1 MQKRVAV
8 IGAGSW
14 GLALTRKLANQGK
27 SVTLW
32 VYEEQEFRELLE
44 NRSSTDYLPG
54 VSMPEQV
61 QFTQSFTE
69 LRDIP
74 IAVMAVPSH
83 GVRSV
88 VQQMN
93 ESRVQP
99 EYLVNVAKGIENETF
114 LRMSQVILEE
124 LEGIQ
129 SSQIATL
136 TGPSH
141 AEEVSKDIPTAVVAA
156 SESLETAEAIQ
167 QLFNDST
174 FRVYTTTD
182 IIGAELGGSVKN
194 IIAIA
199 AGILDGLAFG
209 DNPKAALMTRGIAEI
224 TRFGLALGARE
235 VTFSGL
241 SGIGD
246 LIVTC
251 LSQHS
256 RNRHVGQQ
264 LGRGK
269 KLSEILS
276 QMKMVAEGVRTT
288 ESVHEM
294 AAKYEVD
301 MPITEQVY
309 HVLFHDKKPI
319 KAVRDLMSRDPVHE
333 RHSM

>member
-1 MQKRVAV
+1 MRVAV

-14 GLALTRKLANQGK
+14 GLALARKLGHQGK
-27 SVTLW
+27 SVMLW
-32 VYEEQEFRELLE
+32 VYEQTEYQELLE
-44 NRSSTDYLPG
+44 NRSSKDYLPG
-54 VSMPEQV
+54 ITLPEQV
-61 QFTQSFTE
+61 QFSQSFTDFK
-69 LRDIP
+69 DIP
-74 IAVMAVPSH
+74 IMIMAVPSH

-88 VQQMN
+88 VRQMN
-93 ESRVQP
+93 THALQP

-114 LRMSQVILEE
+114 LRMSQVILDE
-124 LEGIQ
+124 LKSI
-129 SSQIATL
+129 SSARVATL

-141 AEEVSKDIPTAVVAA
+141 AEEVSQDIPTAVVAA
-156 SESLETAEAIQ
+156 SESLETAEAVQ
-167 QLFNDST
+167 HLLNDTT

-224 TRFGLALGARE
+224 IRFGLAFGARE

-256 RNRHVGQQ
+256 RNRYVGQQ
-264 LGRGK
+264 LGQGK

-288 ESVHEM
+288 ESVYEM
-294 AAKYEVD
+294 AQKKGVE

-309 HVLFHDKKPI
+309 HVLFHEKEPI
-319 KAVRDLMSRDPVHE
+319 KAVHDLMSRDPVHE

>member
-1 MQKRVAV
+1 MQQRVAV

-14 GLALTRKLANQGK
+14 GLALTRKLAHQGK

-32 VYEEQEFRELLE
+32 VYEEQEYQELLE

-54 VSMPEQV
+54 ITIPEQV
-61 QFTQSFTE
+61 QFTQSFADVS
-69 LRDIP
+69 DIP
-74 IAVMAVPSH
+74 VSIMAVPSH
-83 GVRSV
+83 GVRPV

-93 ESRVQP
+93 DSSLQP
-99 EYLVNVAKGIENETF
+99 DYLVNVAKGIENETF

-124 LEGIQ
+124 LEGMQ
-129 SSQIATL
+129 PSRIATL

-141 AEEVSKDIPTAVVAA
+141 AEEVSRDIPTAVVAA
-156 SESLETAEAIQ
+156 SESLKTAEAVQ
-167 QLFNDST
+167 QLLNDTT

-224 TRFGLALGARE
+224 TRFGLAFGAKE

-256 RNRHVGQQ
+256 RNRYVGQQ
-264 LGRGK
+264 LGQGK
-269 KLSEILS
+269 KLAEILS
-276 QMKMVAEGVRTT
+276 QMKMVAEGIRTT
-288 ESVHEM
+288 ESVYEM
-294 AAKYEVD
+294 AAKQEVE

-319 KAVRDLMSRDPVHE
+319 KAVHDLMSRDPVHE
-333 RHSM
+333 RHFM